1 MIVSSKYKQ
10 VYECKLPAQAMRFHH
25 PDSAEDSQGY
35 TGLGIPELLK
45 PMEGAPCLIKTKDW
59 WTYEFCYGQHI
70 RQYHMEDSEIK
81 GEILFLGFYSSEFDW
96 NNETAKAS
104 KQHRLKR
111 YHSQTYVNGSTCDLS
126 RALRETEVRFMCEE
140 GSSDYITRVD
150 EPQSCSYVLTVH
162 TPRTC
167 QHPFLRPAST
177 NKPHPIKCQ
186 PALSPEQYVEYVKA
200 QVSDTKR
207 RVEQISEELKSLDE
221 ILSRDD
227 EASSKPENLL
237 VVESVQIIEEDEVDH
252 EADTKRRV
260 EQISEELKS
269 LDEILSRDD
278 EASSKPEN
286 LLVVESVQIIEEV
299 DHEGDSA
306 QIEDASNEDADFWD
320 GVMKPDGGESGE
332 RNEQMEADGD
342 GEFGE
347 QAIEDTKLDFKTI
360 RNPSDLVKLANLLKE
375 APEKPKAEG
384 DEQDSKDVS
393 PAKTGENTASVERLE
408 RGEDHEDDDL
418 MEEFEKE
425 MKDISV
431 PSSKIGEIRETME
444 QEFDNIIDEA
454 QQELDGKGLKG
465 EFDRNQAAKTLE
477 TTLNQM
483 MDKLEGKVVQDQQE
497 EQTDRARGSPS
508 LAPRQPAAQQIQV
521 SDLCAVTLLL
531 CLLELDEPTDDDDDV
546 KVRITKYK
554 SDGSPQNKMQVQ
566 EMSAEDPQ
574 VQYIK
579 DVVKEQLEKAGLKAE
594 GKIEVKIMTRGQP
607 DDDDV
612 GWLSREDTKSFREIL
627 ITLLVGNQIFK
638 ISSAEECCSKVVFSC
653 IERILY
659 RPGNTIVIVNLKQ
672 KCHLFIF
679 ID

>member
-1 MIVSSKYKQ
+1 
-10 VYECKLPAQAMRFHH
+10 
-25 PDSAEDSQGY
+25 
-35 TGLGIPELLK
+35 
-45 PMEGAPCLIKTKDW
+45 
-59 WTYEFCYGQHI
+59 
-70 RQYHMEDSEIK
+70 
-81 GEILFLGFYSSEFDW
+81 
-96 NNETAKAS
+96 
-104 KQHRLKR
+104 
-111 YHSQTYVNGSTCDLS
+111 
-126 RALRETEVRFMCEE
+126 MCEE

-252 EADTKRRV
+252 EGKGLGRG
-260 EQISEELKS
+260 
-269 LDEILSRDD
+269 
-278 EASSKPEN
+278 N
-286 LLVVESVQIIEEV
+286 LLVFFMACSVGIKVQLV
-299 DHEGDSA
+299 A
-306 QIEDASNEDADFWD
+306 
-320 GVMKPDGGESGE
+320 KPF
-332 RNEQMEADGD
+332 MPA
-342 GEFGE
+342 
-347 QAIEDTKLDFKTI
+347 LY
-360 RNPSDLVKLANLLKE
+360 
-375 APEKPKAEG
+375 PKAEG

-531 CLLELDEPTDDDDDV
+531 CLFELDEPTADDDDDV

-627 ITLLVGNQIFK
+627 ITLLTGGT
-638 ISSAEECCSKVVFSC
+638 EEAYK
-653 IERILY
+653 EQQRQEELETNY
-659 RPGNTIVIVNLKQ
+659 RFVWGQKQEDAPPASNTDNSDEMD
-672 KCHLFIF
+672 F
-679 ID
+679 